1 MDKSGSSGGSSE
13 TILEQDTL
21 RGISLMTGAMF
32 LVPLMDVIAKYLT
45 ATIPPLEIAL
55 GRFVFQALFAFLTA
69 AIGPGL
75 SVLKTSRPWP
85 HLLRGV
91 FLAGAIVLLFTALTV
106 MPVADA
112 IAIFFVEPMIL
123 TALSAII
130 LKEEVGLRRWVA
142 IVVGLGGS
150 LLIIRPGFDAFGPV
164 ALLPLGTAFLFA
176 LYLLFTKRLSGE
188 GSMLSVQFT
197 TGAGGA
203 IVLGILAILA
213 HLFEL
218 ESAMFVP
225 APLPAIGLVA
235 VIGAISFFAHGLIVR
250 AFALAPA
257 SVLAPFNYLEII
269 TATLFGFLVF
279 GDFPDAVTWAGIAI
293 IVGCG
298 LYITQRERVTLRENS
313 LASGNRTGATADD
326 DFVA

>member
-1 MDKSGSSGGSSE
+1 
-13 TILEQDTL
+13 
-21 RGISLMTGAMF
+21 MTGAMF
-32 LVPLMDVIAKYLT
+32 LVPLMDVLAKYLT
-45 ATIPPLEIAL
+45 ATLPPLEIAL

-75 SVLKTSRPWP
+75 AVLKTSRPWP

-91 FLAGAIVLLFTALTV
+91 FLAGALVLLFTALKV

-123 TALSAII
+123 TALSAIV
-130 LKEEVGLRRWVA
+130 LKEHVGARRWIAIFVGLA
-142 IVVGLGGS
+142 GS
-150 LLIIRPGFDAFGPV
+150 MLIIRPGFDAFGPV

-188 GSMLSVQFT
+188 GSMLSIQFT

-203 IVLGILAILA
+203 LVLGALAVLAVIFDVESAIL
-213 HLFEL
+213 
-218 ESAMFVP
+218 VP
-225 APLPAIGLVA
+225 APLPAVGLIA

-279 GDFPDAVTWAGIAI
+279 GDFPDALTWAGIAI

-298 LYITQRERVTLRENS
+298 LYITHRERISLRENTR
-313 LASGNRTGATADD
+313 ASGNRTGATADD
-326 DFVA
+326 EFIA